1 MSYLEK
7 KILLVKDFGV
17 IKAQRATTSL
27 ITNKVEDKDVINKDG
42 RGARDKNIMAMAEQ
56 LEKEI

>member
-1 MSYLEK
+1 
-7 KILLVKDFGV
+7 VKDFGV

-56 LEKEI
+56 LEKVI